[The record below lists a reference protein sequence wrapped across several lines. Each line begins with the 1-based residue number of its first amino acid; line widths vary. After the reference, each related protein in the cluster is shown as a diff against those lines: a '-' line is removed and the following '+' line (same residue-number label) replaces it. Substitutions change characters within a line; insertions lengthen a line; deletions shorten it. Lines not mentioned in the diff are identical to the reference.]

1 MQTEI
6 FVLPLLLT
14 FLHQTLDF
22 ALGVLTLA
30 KRIQHLESDVGDW
43 ETNLSKLEINCQP
56 HTMEVQKIYAI
67 RHGFRRGLFRSW
79 EECKQQV
86 SGYYGA
92 EFRRFR
98 SLDFPSRCRTLMPL

>member
-86 SGYYGA
+86 SGY
-92 EFRRFR
+92 
-98 SLDFPSRCRTLMPL
+98 